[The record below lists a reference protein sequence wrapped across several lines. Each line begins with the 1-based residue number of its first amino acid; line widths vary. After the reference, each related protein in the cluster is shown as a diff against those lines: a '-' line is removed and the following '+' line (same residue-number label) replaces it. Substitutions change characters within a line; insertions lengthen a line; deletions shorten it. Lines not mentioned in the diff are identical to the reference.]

1 MSVGYTILVLQ
12 AAMPPRSVPIYEEEG
27 QRFEADDCRLLVEA
41 AARNEIKWCALIH
54 GHYPGRRLP
63 PNELHGLKT
72 VGYWD
77 AEQPQSWG
85 LPMHRNEGV
94 EITWLESGAL
104 PFGAEDRQYMLRA
117 DALTVT
123 CPWQPH
129 QVGNPNLGAGRLHWI
144 ILDIGVRRP
153 NQTWRWPPWIM
164 LAEKDRNELANVLRH
179 LGQPVWKATTEIR
192 HCFLAIAH
200 AVRSDR
206 DGSEVSALTVR
217 INELLLA
224 MLELF
229 RKQKPP
235 LDESLTTSRRTVEL
249 FLNELGR
256 SPGSLESEWT
266 VRGMAAACGLG
277 VTQFVH
283 LVKQITN
290 TTPFHYLNRCRLER
304 AARLLDERAGQ
315 SVTEIAQACG
325 FSSSQ
330 YFATVFG
337 QRFGC
342 SPTEFRRRQR

>member
-1 MSVGYTILVLQ
+1 MYYSI
-12 AAMPPRSVPIYEEEG
+12 AMRPRSVPVYEEEG
-27 QRFEADDCRLLVEA
+27 QRFEADTCQPLVEA
-41 AARNEIKWCALIH
+41 AARSEVKWCALIH

-63 PNELHGLKT
+63 ANELPGLKT

-77 AEQPQSWG
+77 AERPQSWG
-85 LPMHRNEGV
+85 LPVHRNEGL
-94 EITWLESGAL
+94 EITWLESGVV
-104 PFGAEDRQYMLRA
+104 PFGVEDQSYTLRA
-117 DALTVT
+117 DALTLT

-129 QVGNPNLGAGRLHWI
+129 RVGDPNLGPCRLHWI

-153 NQTWRWPPWIM
+153 NQFWRWPAWIM
-164 LAEKDRNELANVLRH
+164 LAEKDRNELANILRH
-179 LGQPVWKATTEIR
+179 LGKPVWKATSEIR
-192 HCFLAIAH
+192 HCFLAIAN

-224 MLELF
+224 LLELF

-249 FLNELGR
+249 FLAELGR
-256 SPGSLESEWT
+256 SSDGLESEWS
-266 VRGMAAACGLG
+266 VRTMAAACGLG
-277 VTQFVH
+277 PTQFVH
-283 LVKQITN
+283 LVKQLTN

-304 AARLLDERAGQ
+304 AARLLAERAGD
-315 SVTEIAQACG
+315 SVTDIAQACG

-342 SPTEFRRRQR
+342 SPTEFRRRPR